1 MCCQE
6 KLFHNGSTYDIEYLL
21 SESKDYYKAIKTNSA
36 FNGNYIEY
44 KSKEDNGKNLAPKEY
59 PDMIKPYL
67 SNTIN
72 DHKKR
77 KIQLTMRIN
86 FIFSK
91 DLRETSTMHTKSD
104 KTKIMMSS
112 ETNDILEE
120 LCKSLQKDQERFRRI
135 NERKQ
140 VCFW

>member
-1 MCCQE
+1 
-6 KLFHNGSTYDIEYLL
+6 
-21 SESKDYYKAIKTNSA
+21 
-36 FNGNYIEY
+36 
-44 KSKEDNGKNLAPKEY
+44 
-59 PDMIKPYL
+59 
-67 SNTIN
+67 
-72 DHKKR
+72 
-77 KIQLTMRIN
+77 MRIN

-140 VCFW
+140 VCF

>member
-1 MCCQE
+1 MRCQE
-6 KLFHNGSTYDIEYLL
+6 KLFHNGSTDDIEYLL
-21 SESKDYYKAIKTNSA
+21 SESKDYKAIKTKSA
-36 FNGNYIEY
+36 FNCNYIEY
-44 KSKEDNGKNLAPKEY
+44 KSKEDNDKNLSPKEY
-59 PDMIKPYL
+59 LDMIKPYL
-67 SNTIN
+67 SDIIN

-104 KTKIMMSS
+104 KRKIMMSS

-120 LCKSLQKDQERFRRI
+120 LCKSLQKYQERFRRI
-135 NERKQ
+135 NKRKP
-140 VCFW
+140 VCF